1 MANYV
6 QIVTYRKLPS
16 GKKHY
21 TENVIAESPVVA
33 QDALKEAKGNI
44 EIIDNKT
51 TLISMLS
58 EDDLNDSIQVLL
70 CPIYKQSPINL
81 VVKSILKKL
90 LLIHLKRQN

>member
-58 EDDLNDSIQVLL
+58 EDDLKDSIQVL
-70 CPIYKQSPINL
+70 
-81 VVKSILKKL
+81 
-90 LLIHLKRQN
+90 

>member
-33 QDALKEAKGNI
+33 QDALREAKGNI

-58 EDDLNDSIQVLL
+58 EDDLKDSIQVL
-70 CPIYKQSPINL
+70 
-81 VVKSILKKL
+81 
-90 LLIHLKRQN
+90 